1 MMRKRDIF
9 SKAVVVIAVAVLVVA
24 LPSAIVDTYQ
34 KRRIYLFSRQFLD
47 ELLLRFTGPGRPR
60 FLPQRLIA
68 IVLGCRSG
76 LADAR
81 GGHPPFIYRLV
92 TDSGNRKDLLD
103 SGLSAVGNLVAMG
116 IVLDA
121 VAQFLIYGLV
131 HPGEAVVFGPV
142 LICFSRMQYLA
153 ALRTGYHLCGNTAFK
168 RNAYVANLRIP
179 TDLRWGSAVPSL
191 DLYQKDR

>member
-92 TDSGNRKDLLD
+92 TDSGNRKDLID

-131 HPGEAVVFGPV
+131 HPGRGGCRVRP
-142 LICFSRMQYLA
+142 R
-153 ALRTGYHLCGNTAFK
+153 
-168 RNAYVANLRIP
+168 
-179 TDLRWGSAVPSL
+179 TDLFFPYAVSRGLANRISPL
-191 DLYQKDR
+191 WQHRIQT